1 VGNTELVEVRLL
13 GGLHITLPDGRLV
26 GETAL
31 RTTRSADLLRVLALD
46 AGKPV
51 SVAAL
56 TERFWP
62 DTEASRAK
70 ASLRTAL
77 THIRGAIGRD
87 TVRRST
93 AGLSLHQ
100 AWVDVSAYRMLASDA
115 RTSVRTGRHAPL
127 VRLAREAESLY
138 VADFEASDDTAP
150 WAVGARASLAG
161 LRKAMLSDAAES
173 AVELRWF
180 RDAVDFAESAVAA
193 DPGLERAHRALMRAY
208 AGLGETD
215 RALRAFERCR
225 RNLAASLGAD
235 PSPLTMSVHLDILSH
250 SVPASVE
257 GRAATREAEVVTL
270 GRSGHQH
277 TAAAGQADRRPRR
290 RTSDHP
296 HPSAPTPE
304 PLSRE
309 GLTELAEV
317 VLAGRV
323 SPGLVDHLESTTGSD
338 ARRAVA
344 ALRSW
349 SAVGSIVWTTEGLE
363 VVSEDS
369 GWEEEPGLGRRVRE
383 MQRHLT
389 QLQIELMQAIALL
402 DRPVG
407 ADELAPLAASGLSRA
422 DARRLDITSLEVL
435 LDQLTDIG
443 ALRVSARGYQL
454 RHPRLRDATV
464 TWMRPTARR
473 RMQRRLVEADLV
485 DSSVLELA

>member
-1 VGNTELVEVRLL
+1 MRLL
-13 GGLHITLPDGRLV
+13 GGLHITLPDGSLV
-26 GETAL
+26 GEAGL
-31 RTTRSADLLRVLALD
+31 RTAKSADLLRVLALE

-56 TERFWP
+56 LERFWP
-62 DTEASRAK
+62 DVEHSRAK

-77 THIRGAIGRD
+77 THVRGAIGRD
-87 TVRRST
+87 TVVRST
-93 AGLSLHQ
+93 AGIALSQ

-127 VRLAREAESLY
+127 VRLAREAEALY
-138 VADFEASDDTAP
+138 VADFAASDDTAP
-150 WAVGARASLAG
+150 WAVGARAGLVG

-180 RDAVDFAESAVAA
+180 RDAVDFAESAVAM

-215 RALRAFERCR
+215 RSLRAFERCR
-225 RNLAASLGAD
+225 RNLASSLGAD
-235 PSPLTMSVHLDILSH
+235 PSPLTMSVHLEILSS
-250 SVPASVE
+250 SVPASAE
-257 GRAATREAEVVTL
+257 GRVAARESEMLTA
-270 GRSGHQH
+270 RPGH
-277 TAAAGQADRRPRR
+277 AAGGHADRRVRR
-290 RTSDHP
+290 RATDHP
-296 HPSAPTPE
+296 TGHPAAPSPE
-304 PLSRE
+304 PLS
-309 GLTELAEV
+309 LDALSELAEA

-323 SPGLVDHLESTTGSD
+323 SPRLVEHLERASGSD

-344 ALRSW
+344 TLRRW
-349 SAVGSIVWTTEGLE
+349 SAIGSIVWTTEGLE

-383 MQRHLT
+383 MQRGMTHL
-389 QLQIELMQAIALL
+389 QVELMQAIALL
-402 DRPVG
+402 DRPVL
-407 ADELAPLAASGLSRA
+407 AEELAPLAASGLTRA

-443 ALRVSARGYQL
+443 ALRVGPRGYQL

-473 RMQRRLVEADLV
+473 RLHQRLVEADLAS
-485 DSSVLELA
+485 DTALELA